1 VPQTSQK
8 SASVRQEAYGQK
20 RLTWVDR
27 FGVYLSKRRILR
39 YLPKRDDL
47 NIVDL
52 GCGYHATLLRALVP
66 QAGAGLGVDV
76 RISPEAR
83 AVPKLSFMEST
94 IESALPELED
104 GRFNVVLLISVLEHL
119 WEPLPILEHCRR
131 ILRPGGVLMVNV
143 PTWRGKWFLEF
154 SAFRLGTS
162 PTVEMDDHKMYYNK
176 PNLWPLLIRGG
187 FKPSRLRLRYHKFG
201 LNLFALAQKEPDV
214 GQAFLPDNQKVSGSK
229 A

>member
-1 VPQTSQK
+1 MAQTSQK

-39 YLPKRDDL
+39 YLPRRDDL

-66 QAGAGLGVDV
+66 QASSGLGVDV

-83 AVPKLSFMEST
+83 ATPKLSFMEST

-104 GRFNVVLLISVLEHL
+104 GRFEVVLLISVLEHL
-119 WEPLPILEHCRR
+119 WEPLAILEHCRR
-131 ILRPGGVLMVNV
+131 ILRPA
-143 PTWRGKWFLEF
+143 P
-154 SAFRLGTS
+154 
-162 PTVEMDDHKMYYNK
+162 EMT
-176 PNLWPLLIRGG
+176 
-187 FKPSRLRLRYHKFG
+187 
-201 LNLFALAQKEPDV
+201 
-214 GQAFLPDNQKVSGSK
+214 
-229 A
+229 